1 MILCRGLRGHPV
13 ITALLLVSS
22 AMTLVW
28 SSSSRFLSSSARPL
42 FTEVAIP
49 SQQHVRVE
57 YSSPVT
63 FIGSCFSENMSKMLS
78 ARKFNVFSNPTG
90 IAFNPI
96 SLSTALMR
104 CIEKRTFTSDD
115 LFRDHLDGELLHSWM
130 HGREYSGID
139 HTQVLGR
146 MNDDLVKGYDYLRT
160 STAIFVTLGTS
171 FAYTLASNDQVIVS
185 NCHKQPASQ
194 FKKITISSELAL
206 QTLAKPF
213 KRLEA
218 INPGC
223 KVVITVSP
231 IRHTREGIPENSF
244 SKALLL
250 TTAHHLCDQ
259 FEHVSYFPSYEIMMD
274 ELRDYRFYADDLIH
288 PSNTAQEYIFEKF
301 CHAYMCPDDMKIMKK
316 IEGINKDIHHRPV
329 VTNCPAYRRHLENC
343 IAKLKKLEDE
353 MRALKGLGQGQGG
366 ADTNLQKEIETCKNT
381 LAQLS
386 I

>member
-1 MILCRGLRGHPV
+1 MTLCRGLRGHPV

-49 SQQHVRVE
+49 SQQHVRIE

-63 FIGSCFSENMSKMLS
+63 FIGSCLSENMSKMLS

-90 IAFNPI
+90 ITFNPI

-171 FAYTLASNDQVIVS
+171 FAYTLASNNQSLQQKIES
-185 NCHKQPASQ
+185 
-194 FKKITISSELAL
+194 KKVYPVLTISTNSSLGRNL
-206 QTLAKPF
+206 YNDSF
-213 KRLEA
+213 
-218 INPGC
+218 
-223 KVVITVSP
+223 VI
-231 IRHTREGIPENSF
+231 
-244 SKALLL
+244 L
-250 TTAHHLCDQ
+250 D
-259 FEHVSYFPSYEIMMD
+259 
-274 ELRDYRFYADDLIH
+274 
-288 PSNTAQEYIFEKF
+288 
-301 CHAYMCPDDMKIMKK
+301 
-316 IEGINKDIHHRPV
+316 
-329 VTNCPAYRRHLENC
+329 
-343 IAKLKKLEDE
+343 
-353 MRALKGLGQGQGG
+353 
-366 ADTNLQKEIETCKNT
+366 
-381 LAQLS
+381 
-386 I
+386 